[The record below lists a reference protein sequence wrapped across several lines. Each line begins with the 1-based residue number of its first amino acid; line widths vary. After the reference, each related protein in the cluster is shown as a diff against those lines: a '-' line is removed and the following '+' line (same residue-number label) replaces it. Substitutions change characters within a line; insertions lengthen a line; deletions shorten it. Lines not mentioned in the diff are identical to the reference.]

1 MRGCKRRHPGPTAS
15 GRRGSSIG
23 AAEAASFQRADAPG
37 KRTPRACGRYPW
49 PVGQFEFSLSPIGR
63 AWPDPVLV
71 DPQAMPYAPTS
82 HCRIIM
88 FKLAENSDR
97 EGHQSNSVI
106 GKLGNKNAYEF
117 ADL

>member
-37 KRTPRACGRYPW
+37 K
-49 PVGQFEFSLSPIGR
+49 EFSLSPIGR

-71 DPQAMPYAPTS
+71 DPQAMPYPPTS